1 MTEEEQDTADVSR
14 DLEQTTKRL
23 DDIKQQWKEVKKLIK
38 DNRPSPPSFGLKEV
52 IAVVLVAVA
61 VWLTYTAYDDITT
74 QQQDILHE
82 IRSLHK
88 EMGENADKL
97 EKALGTVKTEV
108 LNVVKASSEHEAK
121 ILTRIENGIKDVK
134 SRSKP

>member
-1 MTEEEQDTADVSR
+1 MADEEQDTADVSR

-23 DDIKQQWKEVKKLIK
+23 DEIKQQWKEVKKLIK
-38 DNRPSPPSFGLKEV
+38 DNRPSPPSLGLKEV

-74 QQQDILHE
+74 RQRDILHE
-82 IRSLHK
+82 IRSLHS
-88 EMGENADKL
+88 EMGKKADKL

-134 SRSKP
+134 SRSKS